1 MKEKLAEVKRDNPNL
16 RQPEVMA
23 RCGEI
28 WKEYSDKDKAPYI
41 KLHEEDVAYVEKQKK
56 ELDKKGY
63 YTLKN
68 GQKSTDLE
76 EKKKR
81 SKGDAK
87 TEKKSKRKSTKKKDD
102 EEVDDEDEDDE

>member
-1 MKEKLAEVKRDNPNL
+1 MKEKLAEVKRDNPDL

-23 RCGEI
+23 KCGEM
-28 WKEYSDKDKAPYI
+28 WKGYSEKDKAPYN
-41 KLHEEDVAYVEKQKK
+41 KMHEEDVAFVEKQKK
-56 ELDKKGY
+56 ELEKKGY

-81 SKGDAK
+81 SNAK
-87 TEKKSKRKSTKKKDD
+87 TDKKSKRKSTKQKDD
-102 EEVDDEDEDDE
+102 EEVDDDDDDE